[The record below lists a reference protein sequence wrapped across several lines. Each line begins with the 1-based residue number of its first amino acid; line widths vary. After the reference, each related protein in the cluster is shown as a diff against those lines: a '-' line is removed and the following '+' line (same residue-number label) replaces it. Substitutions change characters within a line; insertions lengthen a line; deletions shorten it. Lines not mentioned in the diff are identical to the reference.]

1 MTSLLAARP
10 LISVYNEKNEKTE
23 STVKLPGVFKC
34 PIRPDLICKTS
45 QQMRMNSRQPYA
57 VNKYAGHQTSAESWG
72 TGRAVA
78 RIPRVRG
85 GGTHRSGQ
93 GAFGNMCRG
102 GRMFAPTKIWRRWH
116 RLINTKVKR
125 YALSSAIACSGIPA
139 LVMAKG
145 HSIEGVPEIPFV
157 VSDSIQSFKKTKE
170 AVSFLRKSAAWL
182 DVERVLKKKKKRAGK
197 GKNRTSRFKSKRGP
211 LLVFAKDEGCVKA
224 FDNIPG
230 VSSLCVDALNLLWVA
245 PGGQGGRFIIW
256 TESAFRK
263 LDAIY
268 GSIEERPTLKSNW
281 NIPSPMM
288 ANTDLARII
297 NSEEI
302 QKVLKPKKTG
312 TEKKKRKVNAL
323 KNIKAMLRLN
333 PYYAVEKKV
342 REEEKKARIAK
353 DKEEKAKK

>member
-1 MTSLLAARP
+1 
-10 LISVYNEKNEKTE
+10 
-23 STVKLPGVFKC
+23 
-34 PIRPDLICKTS
+34 
-45 QQMRMNSRQPYA
+45 
-57 VNKYAGHQTSAESWG
+57 
-72 TGRAVA
+72 
-78 RIPRVRG
+78 
-85 GGTHRSGQ
+85 
-93 GAFGNMCRG
+93 
-102 GRMFAPTKIWRRWH
+102 MFAPTKIWRRWH
-116 RLINTKVKR
+116 RLICKKQKR

-145 HSIEGVPEIPFV
+145 HAIEGVPEIPFV

-182 DVERVLKKKKKRAGK
+182 DVEKVLRKKKTRSGK

-211 LLVFAKDEGCVKA
+211 LLIFEKDEGCVKA

-230 VSSLCVDALNLLWVA
+230 VSSLCVDTLDLLWVA

-256 TESAFRK
+256 TEGAFRK

-281 NIPSPMM
+281 NLPSPMM
-288 ANTDLARII
+288 ANTDLGRII

-302 QKVLKPKKTG
+302 QKVLNPKKQG

-323 KNIKAMLRLN
+323 KNIKAMLKLN
-333 PYYAVEKKV
+333 PYYHVEMKA
-342 REEEKKARIAK
+342 RDEAKKALAASRVAAK
-353 DKEEKAKK
+353 AAKKAKK

>member
-1 MTSLLAARP
+1 
-10 LISVYNEKNEKTE
+10 
-23 STVKLPGVFKC
+23 
-34 PIRPDLICKTS
+34 
-45 QQMRMNSRQPYA
+45 
-57 VNKYAGHQTSAESWG
+57 
-72 TGRAVA
+72 
-78 RIPRVRG
+78 
-85 GGTHRSGQ
+85 
-93 GAFGNMCRG
+93 
-102 GRMFAPTKIWRRWH
+102 
-116 RLINTKVKR
+116 
-125 YALSSAIACSGIPA
+125 
-139 LVMAKG
+139 MAKG

-197 GKNRTSRFKSKRGP
+197 GKNRTSKFKSKRGP